1 MLDPSAD
8 LPDETPIRGVRL
20 PTRISNALLNA
31 GLSTLGEIRESSD
44 ATLLSF
50 QDLGGG
56 SVRWLRERL

>member
-8 LPDETPIRGVRL
+8 LPDETPIKAVRL
-20 PTRISNALLNA
+20 PTRIFNALSSA
-31 GLSTLGEIRESSD
+31 GLSTLGEIRVTSD

-50 QDLGGG
+50 QDLGAG